1 MKGMKSMRS
10 GIRPRYRVGLA
21 AFFVLAAAM
30 VIGGTAAV
38 ASPVTGAVNT
48 TDDPTPGTIASG
60 TLLGTPGACDNGTP
74 GHTTPF
80 VNCNIYELKTDV
92 FLSGSPNPA
101 ALGTGTYFFVVLS
114 PGGQPDPND
123 ATGTKILSTD
133 PSTNREFSSD
143 GSGVIAPLGG
153 SSHAYDS
160 TNNVLQVA
168 PYNDTP
174 NPGGVYI
181 LATCKISDTAN
192 DYQSSVPTVKASD
205 CKYDAFKVNESAV
218 PGASGPTIIKDAAG
232 AFTRTYTW
240 DISKSVDKT
249 LVEQTGG
256 NATFTYTVHVTH
268 DAGTPGSIQVTG
280 TITVLN
286 PNTDTMTGVVTDQLS
301 TGLDCTVTG
310 GGTTA
315 TPASLVHGNNTFAY
329 TCNIPGTTVPSSIDN
344 TATVTWGDQ
353 PLSDGQLA
361 AGFAT
366 FTFTSVSFTG
376 TPAHN
381 CTTVTDPVP
390 TGGTS
395 IDNPFP
401 KTVCV
406 GQAGPPADGGAG
418 TGTTAGFTFVYHT
431 SYPVLAG
438 CKNYD
443 NTATESTDGKYSSVR
458 VTVCGPLNTS
468 ALTIG
473 FWKTT
478 NGQSLIGNYC
488 KPSGK
493 TSLAAYLSGS
503 LMGGST
509 GPFADAATLT
519 TCAQMQT
526 YVTNILKG
534 ATATNMNVMLRAQM
548 LGTALDVY
556 FSDPAMGYTATPVG
570 KTKPPSN
577 FLTNGALG
585 GVNIDTT
592 AICPMVDN
600 TSTGAATCKNNT
612 PSTNGVA
619 SGAFVDPCPTVQGI
633 LTYEST
639 VPPFNGSTTNPVWY
653 SGASNARTLQE
664 VVKNTYDQ
672 INNRDAFGCIP
683 GP

>member
-1 MKGMKSMRS
+1 
-10 GIRPRYRVGLA
+10 
-21 AFFVLAAAM
+21 M

-101 ALGTGTYFFVVLS
+101 TLGTGTYFFVVLS

-143 GSGVIAPLGG
+143 GSGVIAPLGA

-218 PGASGPTIIKDAAG
+218 PGASGPTIVKDAAG
-232 AFTRTYTW
+232 AYDTTFTW
-240 DISKSVDKT
+240 DSSKAVDKT
-249 LVEQTGG
+249 RVEQVGG
-256 NATFTYTVHVTH
+256 SATFNYTVTVSH
-268 DAGTPGSIQVTG
+268 DTGTNSGIKVTG

-315 TPASLVHGNNTFAY
+315 TPASLVHGDNTFAY

-361 AGFAT
+361 AGSDS
-366 FTFTSVSFTG
+366 FTFTSVPFTQTLKDDCATFTDTFGLHGTTG
-376 TPAHN
+376 TGSTLGTL
-381 CTTVTDPVP
+381 CT
-390 TGGTS
+390 
-395 IDNPFP
+395 N
-401 KTVCV
+401 
-406 GQAGPPADGGAG
+406 A
-418 TGTTAGFTFVYHT
+418 TGTTTTVSGTLGTGVTWDATNSAFKYARVIFIPAH
-431 SYPVLAG
+431 G
-438 CKNYD
+438 CLTYD
-443 NTATESTDGKYSSVR
+443 NTANFTTDTSGATDSTLGDNSQS
-458 VTVCGPLNTS
+458 VTVCGPAATG

-478 NGQSLIGNYC
+478 NGQNLVNTYC
-488 KPSGK
+488 QYNSTTQISALG
-493 TSLAAYLSGS
+493 AYLRG
-503 LMGGST
+503 LGAGA
-509 GPFADAATLT
+509 GPFSNAPN
-519 TCAQMQT
+519 TCSALKT
-526 YVTNILKG
+526 YVYNILNG
-534 ATATNMNVMLRAQM
+534 ASATNMNNMLRAQM
-548 LGTALDVY
+548 LGSALDVW
-556 FSDPAMGYTATPVG
+556 FSGPGWTGTTLN
-570 KTKPPSN
+570 KIKPPSS
-577 FLTNGALG
+577 FLSHNNLG
-585 GVNIDTT
+585 SFSMDTT

-600 TSTGAATCKNNT
+600 TTAGSATCKNNT
-612 PSTNGVA
+612 PSTNA
-619 SGAFVDPCPTVQGI
+619 FLSGALPSGCMTVQAI
-633 LTYEST
+633 LDYEAT
-639 VPPFNGSTTNPVWY
+639 VPPFNGSTTSPNWY
-653 SGASNARTLQE
+653 NSSKTLEE
-664 VVKNTYDQ
+664 VAKNVFDQ
-672 INNRDAFGCIP
+672 FNNQDAFGC
-683 GP
+683 